1 MEERTPA
8 APRVSALGCAT
19 LLFESEG
26 EFGNSAQERVWY
38 VGELAQ
44 AWDGVQEA
52 VPGMNNLMIVFDPA
66 MVTRDVLI
74 DKVRTAWR
82 DDRAMVRSG
91 KLVELPVVYGGA
103 AGPDLETVAAHA
115 GLSLDDVVRIHS
127 QALYTVYFLGAHPGF
142 GYLAGLDSRL
152 HTPRRSEPRLQ
163 VPAGTVAIGGQ
174 QTGAIAQ
181 TSPSGWQL
189 IGRTERTFFDPSAS
203 PPALLAPGDRVRF
216 QVVGIER

>member
-52 VPGMNNLMIVFDPA
+52 VGHRE
-66 MVTRDVLI
+66 RD
-74 DKVRTAWR
+74 RQQQP
-82 DDRAMVRSG
+82 
-91 KLVELPVVYGGA
+91 VELPVVYGGA

-152 HTPRRSEPRLQ
+152 HTPRRAEPRLQ

-189 IGRTERTFFDPSAS
+189 IGRTERTFFDPLAS